1 MSKPVTIVGAGLAG
15 CTLAWQCHLRGVP
28 FLLIEDQPTAA
39 GSLAA
44 AGMLAPVTGKA
55 FNPSWRIDEFYQPA
69 REFYAQVEQVL
80 GTQLWYDY
88 PVVRLFFDTK
98 DRAKFEKK
106 RTSNLEPWIAEVCN
120 EVPNAIADDGAVIWQ
135 GSGRVNVA
143 DFVRRSRAFFQAHQ
157 SYEETS
163 IPSSAK
169 TIIFT
174 TGARGLVDQNP
185 VNLPHRSAKGEILTV
200 KIPGLRQDQII
211 SRGTWI
217 VPTGKHDE
225 TFLCGANYDWDDLSN
240 TPTASGRE
248 TVESGLT
255 SLTPLPYEVLDHV
268 AGVRPIV
275 RRSEPVMGRSAEG
288 HAYLNGL
295 GSKGTLYAPKAAEY
309 LLEHLLTGDEIPLYL
324 QAM

>member
-44 AGMLAPVTGKA
+44 AGMLAPV
-55 FNPSWRIDEFYQPA
+55 
-69 REFYAQVEQVL
+69 
-80 GTQLWYDY
+80 
-88 PVVRLFFDTK
+88 
-98 DRAKFEKK
+98 
-106 RTSNLEPWIAEVCN
+106 
-120 EVPNAIADDGAVIWQ
+120 VPNAIAPDGAVIWQ

-143 DFVRRSRAFFQAHQ
+143 DFVKRSRAFFQAHQ
-157 SYEETS
+157 SYEEAS
-163 IPSSAK
+163 IPSSAE
-169 TIIFT
+169 TLLFT

-211 SRGTWI
+211 SRGTWL
-217 VPTGKHDE
+217 VPTGKNDE

-240 TPTASGRE
+240 TPTISGRE
-248 TVESGLT
+248 TVENGLKSLT
-255 SLTPLPYEVLDHV
+255 SLPYQVLNHV

-275 RRSEPVMGRSAEG
+275 RRSEPVMGRSPEG
-288 HAYLNGL
+288 HTYLNGL
-295 GSKGTLYAPKAAEY
+295 GSKGTLYAPRTAEY
-309 LLEHLLTGDEIPLYL
+309 LLNHVLLTSSS
-324 QAM
+324 